1 MTFTYL
7 NNNNTPR
14 TSLDIIKQHLQDSLI
29 NDNSLITYRLNIAR
43 ASNNAKS
50 CLEEKIALKDCKNLK
65 EVLEYYY
72 KNRHMYDPHDVF
84 AYIFF
89 AYCPGWE
96 INIANNNNNKLLN
109 EHNIGNLHEI
119 ETGIYICFL
128 VEYGI
133 VDSYDELVRFLS

>member
-1 MTFTYL
+1 MMNKMKML
-7 NNNNTPR
+7 M
-14 TSLDIIKQHLQDSLI
+14 
-29 NDNSLITYRLNIAR
+29 
-43 ASNNAKS
+43 NNAKS

-72 KNRHMYDPHDVF
+72 KNRHTYDPHDVF

-96 INIANNNNNKLLN
+96 INIANNNNNNKLLN